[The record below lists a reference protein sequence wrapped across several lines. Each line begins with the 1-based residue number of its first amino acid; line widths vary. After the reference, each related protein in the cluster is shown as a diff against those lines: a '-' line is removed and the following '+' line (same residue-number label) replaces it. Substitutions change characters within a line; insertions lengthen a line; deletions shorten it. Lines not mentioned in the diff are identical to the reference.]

1 MHSPDEKLI
10 PISVKVQIVH
20 GVVMKAYIYINKKR
34 YRNKTYKANLRNK
47 TFKKEI
53 SYGTINV
60 EEKNKIMIEP
70 REAHTQTKP

>member
-20 GVVMKAYIYINKKR
+20 GVVMKAYIYIYKQKW

-60 EEKNKIMIEP
+60 EEKIK
-70 REAHTQTKP
+70 